1 VTDLLVG
8 IDVGTSACKAAVVD
22 ADGRELSHG
31 KARTPWRQVPTGAEV
46 DPEAL
51 FAAAV
56 EAAKAAVAAAPEG
69 RVRGIGVTSMAEA
82 GVLLDAEDRVLHP
95 AIAWHDAR
103 GADEAERIAAE
114 LGAERF
120 SERTG
125 LPASPLC
132 TLAKL
137 RWLVDHHPPARAG
150 RRWLNVGEWVVRRLG
165 GNDVAELSLSS
176 RTGMLELAKEPFADA
191 LAWAEL
197 PNDLLPEFVLA
208 GTPAGAAD
216 GAALPEARGAALTVA
231 GHDHLCAGAGVGVVA
246 PGDVLD
252 SCGTAE
258 ALVRVVAPP
267 LEPDEVRRSV
277 VAGVTV
283 GFHLSESRQALLAGV
298 WSGIA
303 LREVLTLLGVGSA
316 GRAKLAAGALATA
329 PGELPALGL
338 ELHSLERPPLR
349 LPDGVPPERIWRA
362 AVDAVAAEVD
372 SLLRATEE
380 IAGPHRRIVVTGGW
394 ARDAAVRASKA
405 RLGAVEAPPV
415 VEAGARGA
423 ALLAGVAAGLFA
435 SVDDLPSVPSAAT
448 AGRGLRAAP
457 RRTLS

>member
-8 IDVGTSACKAAVVD
+8 IDVGTSACKAVVVD
-22 ADGRELSHG
+22 VEGRELAHG
-31 KARTPWRQVPTGAEV
+31 KAPTPWRRVPTGAEV
-46 DPEAL
+46 DPDAL
-51 FAAAV
+51 FDAAV
-56 EAAKAAVAAAPEG
+56 EAAREAIAAAPDG
-69 RVRGIGVTSMAEA
+69 SVRGVGVTSMAEA

-103 GADEAERIAAE
+103 GADEARRIAAE
-114 LGAERF
+114 LGGERF

-125 LPASPLC
+125 LPPSPLC

-137 RWLVDHHPPARAG
+137 GWLVHHHPPARAA
-150 RRWLNVGEWVVRRLG
+150 RRWLNMSEWVVRRLG
-165 GNDVAELSLSS
+165 GTDVAELSLSS
-176 RTGMLELAKEPFADA
+176 RTGLLDLAAKAPFADA
-191 LAWAEL
+191 MAWAGL
-197 PNDLLPEFVLA
+197 PDDLLPGLVLA

-216 GAALPEARGAALTVA
+216 GFALPAARGAVLTVA

-267 LEPDEVRRSV
+267 LSPEEVRRSV
-277 VAGVTV
+277 AGGVTV
-283 GFHLSESRQALLAGV
+283 GWHVGQNRQALLGGV

-303 LREVLTLLGVGSA
+303 LQEVLDALLA
-316 GRAKLAAGALATA
+316 GGATRAEIEAGALSAA
-329 PGELPALGL
+329 PGEAPALEL
-338 ELHSLERPPLR
+338 ELHSLQRPPLR
-349 LPDGVPPERIWRA
+349 LPNGFTPGRTWRA
-362 AVDAVAAEVD
+362 AVDIVAAEVD
-372 SLLRATEE
+372 AVLRAIEE
-380 IAGPHRRIVVTGGW
+380 VAGPSRRIVVTGGW
-394 ARDAAVRASKA
+394 AHDEAVRASKA

-435 SVDDLPSVPSAAT
+435 SADDLPSVVSPPST
-448 AGRGLRAAP
+448 GAP
-457 RRTLS
+457 R